1 MEPAKINLTDEEQM
15 AGYLANWRRRMAA
28 QQAQLTRLAE
38 QARNDAS
45 QIAAMLR
52 SRFGVTRVILFGSLR
67 RGNFVSGSDID
78 LAVAGLAR
86 RDFFAAVAE
95 ANALAHTWVDIKP
108 LEDLEPHFRQR
119 VLETGEDLA

>member
-1 MEPAKINLTDEEQM
+1 MEPATINLTDEEQM
-15 AGYLANWRRRMAA
+15 ARYVAIWQRRMAA
-28 QQAQLTRLAE
+28 QQAQSIRLAE
-38 QARNDAS
+38 QVRSEAS

-67 RGNFVSGSDID
+67 RGSFAYGSDID

-86 RDFFAAVAE
+86 QDFFAAVAE

-108 LEDLEPHFRQR
+108 LEDLKPHFRQR